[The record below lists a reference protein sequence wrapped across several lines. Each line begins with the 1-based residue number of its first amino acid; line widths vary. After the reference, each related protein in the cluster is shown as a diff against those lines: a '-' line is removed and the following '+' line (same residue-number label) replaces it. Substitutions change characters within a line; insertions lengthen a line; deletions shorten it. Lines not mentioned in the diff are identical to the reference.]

1 MKKKLHQVPEFKAEI
16 FTKIWRTNWNIHNIY
31 VITKFFFHIF
41 KAVARCAPD
50 RMIIEAYRPLGFVG
64 EVYMFKNRKSCA
76 LKQVPSDIRD
86 MMKLERVVLHSDKT
100 ECALTRTPD
109 TPKVDCS
116 KLHSCPHLYLQT
128 NKRLS

>member
-1 MKKKLHQVPEFKAEI
+1 
-16 FTKIWRTNWNIHNIY
+16 
-31 VITKFFFHIF
+31 
-41 KAVARCAPD
+41 
-50 RMIIEAYRPLGFVG
+50 MIIEAYRPLGFVG

-116 KLHSCPHLYLQT
+116 KLYLCPHLYLQA
-128 NKRLS
+128 NMKLSKLKAIAMF

>member
-1 MKKKLHQVPEFKAEI
+1 M
-16 FTKIWRTNWNIHNIY
+16 
-31 VITKFFFHIF
+31 
-41 KAVARCAPD
+41 ARCAPD

-86 MMKLERVVLHSDKT
+86 MMKLEIVVLHSDKT

-109 TPKVDCS
+109 TPKVDS
-116 KLHSCPHLYLQT
+116 YAQSNIRVLIITRVIFITESNGNVSGPS
-128 NKRLS
+128 NG